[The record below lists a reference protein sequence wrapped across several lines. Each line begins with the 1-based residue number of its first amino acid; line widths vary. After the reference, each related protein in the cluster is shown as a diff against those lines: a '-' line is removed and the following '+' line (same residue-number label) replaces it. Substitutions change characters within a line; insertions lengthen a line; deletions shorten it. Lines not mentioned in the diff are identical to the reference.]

1 LKLLDFPL
9 LADEN
14 IHPDVVRFL
23 QEQGCDVVAVRESQ
37 LVGSTDE
44 ELLRTAV
51 SENRLVLTH
60 DSDFGTLAVLQGKPV
75 VGIVYLRPGH
85 IEPDFTIQ
93 TIRAILR
100 QEQDLSPP
108 FVLVSQRIADDVRL
122 RLRTL

>member
-1 LKLLDFPL
+1 MKLLDFPL